1 MVTDELM
8 VTAVQRWFGEL
19 WSEGLLHVADEI
31 VASDYNPEWIHMDKT
46 GPEQVK
52 HEVRYFRSVFP
63 DLVYRILDR
72 SIGKERV
79 WVRYQGQGTQLGSAW
94 GFEPTGK
101 QATFDGVSI
110 LYFDATGKIRDQWG
124 AFCFYDIFEE
134 LGLVPPYWEL
144 SLFTQNFDGPIAK

>member
-8 VTAVQRWFGEL
+8 VTAAKRWYGEL
-19 WSEGLLHVADEI
+19 WSEGLLEVADEI
-31 VASDYNPEWIHMDKT
+31 VASDYNPEWIHIDKS

-52 HEVRYFRSVFP
+52 YEVSYFRSAFP

-72 SIGKERV
+72 SIGTERV
-79 WVRYQGQGTQLGSAW
+79 WIRYKGQGTHLGSAW

-101 QATFDGVSI
+101 KATIEGVSI
-110 LYFDATGKIRDQWG
+110 LYFDSTGKIRDQWG

-134 LGLVPPYWEL
+134 LGLVPPFGEL
-144 SLFTQNFDGPIAK
+144 SSFTQNYAGLTVK